1 MADTYTTETI
11 QRRPEY
17 IERLE
22 KALLS
27 GIFGSETDGDLAG
40 GLLQDPTLFQVAPY
54 KLAGQQGRDPE
65 TGAITGL
72 GPETFA
78 HSTVVRCQTMMA
90 FQTLCSVMVITLT
103 TAGGSAESGIDAL
116 KSGIGQIEEAK
127 DILFPA
133 QTAVESGGRG
143 MYDPSD
149 MCLRLHVSIHN

>member
-1 MADTYTTETI
+1 MADETYTTETI

-27 GIFGSETDGDLAG
+27 GIFGTETDGDLAG

-65 TGAITGL
+65 TGAIIGL

-78 HSTVVRCQTMMA
+78 AQYVVEDANNDGIPNPSRIKRADSSNKDLGVPPQNRVDK
-90 FQTLCSVMVITLT
+90 F
-103 TAGGSAESGIDAL
+103 GSGKRFKSIAL
-116 KSGIGQIEEAK
+116 NA
-127 DILFPA
+127 
-133 QTAVESGGRG
+133 R
-143 MYDPSD
+143 
-149 MCLRLHVSIHN
+149 